1 MNSTLKLGM
10 SDIQYIT
17 AFIKDKRGNILS
29 IGKNNYVKT
38 HPYQAECA
46 RKVGLPEK
54 IYLHAEIDAIIKCA
68 DISKAHSIS
77 IFRKGK
83 SSKWLLAKPCPICQQ
98 AINQTNIKKVI
109 HT

>member
-1 MNSTLKLGM
+1 M

-17 AFIKDKRGNILS
+17 ALIKDKKGNVLS
-29 IGKNNYVKT
+29 IGQNNYIKT

-46 RKVGLPEK
+46 KKAGHPEK
-54 IYLHAEIDAIIKCA
+54 IYLHAEIDAIIKCK
-68 DISKAHSIS
+68 DISKAHSIH

-83 SSKWLLAKPCPICQQ
+83 STEYLLAKPCPVCVT
-98 AINQTNIKKVI
+98 AISQTPIKKVY